1 MSITRPLGFRAAA
14 VRAGIKPS
22 GKTDLAL
29 IVCEAAAGGGGRASS
44 AAVFT
49 SSAVVGAPIEIGR
62 TWRASLAHGGKP
74 LRAILI
80 NAGNANAATGKPGV
94 RDALA
99 CIQEAAALLACDPE
113 EILPSS
119 TGVIGRRLPVDKIRA
134 AIPALF
140 STLARGRDADDAAA
154 AAIMTT
160 DLVAKT
166 AHREIELDGHTVHLG
181 AIAKGSGM
189 IAPRLDRLE
198 ASGARPAA
206 GGSPRR
212 PPASP
217 LQPPPSP
224 LRPPAS
230 PLQPPPSHATMLAFI
245 TTDAPVE
252 ASLLQSML
260 EECCAVSFERISVD
274 AHPSCSDTVVVLSSG
289 LAEIDPIQRG
299 SPAAH
304 AFAAAL
310 RSVCEQLAEQVVRD
324 GEGATKIFRARVRGA
339 GSHADAAAMARAI
352 VDSPLVKCAIHGKDP
367 NWGRIVTAAGNAGV
381 AFDPAR
387 ASLVI
392 GGVKVYEGGV
402 PTGVA
407 PDEAALVAAMNADPV
422 ELLLTVG
429 AGGGEA
435 WFLGCDLSAEYV
447 KINALYTT

>member
-1 MSITRPLGFRAAA
+1 VSITRPLGFRAAA
-14 VRAGIKPS
+14 VKAGIKPS
-22 GKTDLAL
+22 GKTDLTL
-29 IVCEAAAGGGGRASS
+29 IVRDVNGEVTGRASS

-49 SSAVVGAPIEIGR
+49 SSAVVGAPVEIGR

-74 LRAILI
+74 LRALLI
-80 NAGNANAATGKPGV
+80 NAGNANAATGRPGV

-99 CIQEAAALLACDPE
+99 CMQEAAAALGCDPE

-119 TGVIGRRLPVDKIRA
+119 TGVIGRRLPAGKIKA
-134 AIPALF
+134 AIPGLV
-140 STLARGRDADDAAA
+140 SKLARGRDADDAAA

-160 DLVAKT
+160 DLVPKT
-166 AHREIELDGHTVHLG
+166 AHREIEIGGHTLHIG

-189 IAPRLDRLE
+189 IAPRLDR
-198 ASGARPAA
+198 S
-206 GGSPRR
+206 
-212 PPASP
+212 
-217 LQPPPSP
+217 PPP
-224 LRPPAS
+224 PP
-230 PLQPPPSHATMLAFI
+230 HATMLAFL

-252 ASLLQSML
+252 PALLQAML
-260 EECCAVSFERISVD
+260 EECCSVSFERISVD
-274 AHPSCSDTVVVLSSG
+274 AHPSCSDTVVVMSSG
-289 LAEIDPIQRG
+289 LAGIDTIRPG

-339 GSHADAAAMARAI
+339 RSDADAAAMARAI

-381 AFDPAR
+381 SFDPAR
-387 ASLVI
+387 ASLTI
-392 GGVKVYEGGV
+392 GGVKVYEAGV

-407 PDEAALVAAMNADPV
+407 PDDARLAAAMEADPV

-429 AGGGEA
+429 TGGGAA